1 MTLQEK
7 YDELL
12 KRMEKPENK
21 EKYQILINNSNT
33 KKYSII
39 RLYCKLIQNG
49 LELIPILTEEK
60 EPMALIDFHKSS
72 CSANLRALE
81 KLLNKEGWL

>member
-1 MTLQEK
+1 MALQEK

-12 KRMEKPENK
+12 KRMEKPENT

-60 EPMALIDFHKSS
+60 EPMALGRI
-72 CSANLRALE
+72 
-81 KLLNKEGWL
+81 

>member
-7 YDELL
+7 YDKLL

-33 KKYSII
+33 KKYSMI
-39 RLYCKLIQNG
+39 RLYCKMIQNE
-49 LELIPILTEEK
+49 LELIPILAEEK
-60 EPMALIDFHKSS
+60 EQMAVIDFHKSS
-72 CSANLRALE
+72 CSANLKALE
-81 KLLNKEGWL
+81 KHLNKQDWA